1 MLTPLLTNGD
11 GVVDNVGAG
20 ERVVIAV
27 GAHIDPVVAT
37 RKRTRIPSV
46 SVVELTTTCEARRP

>member
-27 GAHIDPVVAT
+27 GAHIDPVAAT
-37 RKRTRIPSV
+37 PEADKDSV
-46 SVVELTTTCEARRP
+46 RERC